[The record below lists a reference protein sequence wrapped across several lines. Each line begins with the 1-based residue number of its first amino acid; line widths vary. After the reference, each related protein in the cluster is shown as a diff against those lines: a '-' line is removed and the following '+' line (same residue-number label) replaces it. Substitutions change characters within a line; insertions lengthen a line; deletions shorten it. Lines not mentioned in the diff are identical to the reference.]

1 MNLESVQNYFKEQI
15 SLGNYDEVQV
25 TGYTMFTRW
34 VSLQVNERPFV
45 IRVNEF
51 NVTQEGDIFEN
62 YLQLGEFSNQ
72 QKERIYAR
80 YKDRINE
87 DSKRDNI

>member
-1 MNLESVQNYFKEQI
+1 MNLQNVQDYFKEQI
-15 SLGNYDEVQV
+15 AKGNYNEIQV
-25 TGYTMFTRW
+25 SGKMFTRW

-72 QKERIYAR
+72 QKQQIYEM

-87 DSKRDNI
+87 DIKRDNF

>member
-1 MNLESVQNYFKEQI
+1 MNLESVQDYFKEQI
-15 SLGNYDEVQV
+15 SLCNYDEIQV
-25 TGYTMFTRW
+25 SGKMFTRW

-45 IRVNEF
+45 IRINEF

-62 YLQLGEFSNQ
+62 YLQLGDFSNQ
-72 QKERIYAR
+72 QKEKIYAR

-87 DSKRDNI
+87 DIKRD